1 MTAPL
6 GSLKRTGSRENH
18 TFSRTQASACGRWYL
33 SLNSSGSA
41 AALCGRARPFRDAAS
56 LGLRGYV
63 LLKQDIA
70 SQESGSSPSE
80 RQSLSVQ
87 SSGEAA
93 GNSNCDTTVWE
104 NS

>member
-1 MTAPL
+1 MSS
-6 GSLKRTGSRENH
+6 GFQK
-18 TFSRTQASACGRWYL
+18 YL

-41 AALCGRARPFRDAAS
+41 AALCGRARPFREAPS

-70 SQESGSSPSE
+70 SQEGGSSPSE
-80 RQSLSVQ
+80 RHSLSAQ

-93 GNSNCDTTVWE
+93 RNFNL
-104 NS
+104 